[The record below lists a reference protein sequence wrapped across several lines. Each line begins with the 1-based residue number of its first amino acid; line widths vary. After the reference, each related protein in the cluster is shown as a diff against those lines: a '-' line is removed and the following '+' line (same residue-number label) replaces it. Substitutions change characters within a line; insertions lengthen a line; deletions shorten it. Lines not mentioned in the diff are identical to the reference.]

1 MKQYIITVIGA
12 TILSAMAN
20 ILAPDKWRK
29 YISVITGFI
38 IISCIIA
45 PVSKLTNTDLFAGF
59 DNFYDEIT
67 DYEAIER
74 NFITQQLHSKIET
87 DIEKRFKDEFNENI
101 KASVEMSLNDNGEIE
116 RISYIKISGS
126 DGDVKKTLRL
136 CEIYGIKKDEVEY
149 E

>member
-1 MKQYIITVIGA
+1 M
-12 TILSAMAN
+12 
-20 ILAPDKWRK
+20 
-29 YISVITGFI
+29 
-38 IISCIIA
+38 
-45 PVSKLTNTDLFAGF
+45 
-59 DNFYDEIT
+59 
-67 DYEAIER
+67 
-74 NFITQQLHSKIET
+74 HSRIET